1 MVQHVRILL
10 AELCQLWFYN
20 YYTVQDSL
28 VYLEENGFL
37 IVRKHSKDRTICCH
51 FSWSISLIGFFT
63 RTISSWD
70 MVNQYPYW
78 VKLSISDPLTWITSN
93 FHSFKL
99 PKTHSPAS
107 KLSDVIY
114 GCQSD
119 NSFLLC
125 CNVFLGDYRFGDVC
139 QQPARKDTRRAV
151 EKLKILERSQSVL
164 RVLNCITVNWIILG
178 NDGLFPAMMFREF
191 LNIPDS
197 PGCSG

>member
-1 MVQHVRILL
+1 MLQHLRILL

-37 IVRKHSKDRTICCH
+37 IVRKHSKDRTICCY

-119 NSFLLC
+119 KSFLLC
-125 CNVFLGDYRFGDVC
+125 YFAAMFFSETIDLEMFVSSLQERTHAAPSKNWKYSNAANLSFVF
-139 QQPARKDTRRAV
+139 
-151 EKLKILERSQSVL
+151 
-164 RVLNCITVNWIILG
+164 WIV
-178 NDGLFPAMMFREF
+178 
-191 LNIPDS
+191 
-197 PGCSG
+197 